1 MWRRG
6 PRLNKYP
13 EPESGAAMQRCE
25 VLRPGGQNAA
35 RGKIKPLLW
44 VAHSDPRPRR
54 LNQKLPAYAEHH
66 NLSGGAAGGS
76 VGGHGRARASRLRD
90 RAILG
95 AGRFE
100 TSRGSCSFTHRILA
114 EESFGAAVR

>member
-1 MWRRG
+1 MSVYIRSDSRGENLRESRAVQRHMWRRG

-66 NLSGGAAGGS
+66 NLSGGAAGE
-76 VGGHGRARASRLRD
+76 VCVVTAALEPPVCVT
-90 RAILG
+90 
-95 AGRFE
+95 GRF
-100 TSRGSCSFTHRILA
+100 
-114 EESFGAAVR
+114 